1 MVMMTIREV
10 KKLVDSRLAETDY
23 RRCNAMYNDKRKT
36 CRRFKMFVVKKDFS
50 EATPTDLS
58 NIEIV
63 LAGGTNF
70 VRYYEGFYDTN
81 YCSTDRGI
89 YRRDSGRVMCF
100 VWYVELD

>member
-1 MVMMTIREV
+1 MMTIKEV

-23 RRCNAMYNDKRKT
+23 KRCETMYNDKRKT

-50 EATPTDLS
+50 VATSTDLS
-58 NIEIV
+58 NVEIA

-70 VRYYEGFYDTN
+70 IRYYEGFYDTN
-81 YCSTDRGI
+81 YYSTVNGI
-89 YRRDSGRVMCF
+89 GQKNNGRVMCF